1 MHIKISETMLE
12 KVISHPKQVYTFLG
26 LTAATLHIVPF
37 SHYYL
42 ENKKLEENDKQR
54 HHEIEENDKQR
65 HHEIEIKK
73 HEIEIEKK
81 KIEENDKQRYHEIV
95 IEKKKIEENEKQRH
109 HEIEINKLEIELKNL
124 DGGFNFFNL

>member
-42 ENKKLEENDKQR
+42 ENKKLGENDKQR
-54 HHEIEENDKQR
+54 HQENEIKKHEFEENDKQR
-65 HHEIEIKK
+65 HHEIEIKNK
-73 HEIEIEKK
+73 E
-81 KIEENDKQRYHEIV
+81 IEENDKQRNYEIE
-95 IEKKKIEENEKQRH
+95 IKK
-109 HEIEINKLEIELKNL
+109 HEIEIKKLEIELKKSRWW
-124 DGGFNFFNL
+124 